1 MLKVG
6 DAAPDFTMVADNGE
20 TVTLASLRGQ
30 RVVLYFYP
38 KDDTP
43 GCTVEAQDF
52 SAALP
57 EFRALRAEVFGV
69 SRDTTKRHQSF
80 CKKHGLTVRLLTD
93 GEDAAVHKA
102 FGAWGEKKLYGKVS
116 EGCIRSTFLLDEEGV
131 VRAVWSPVKVLGHAA
146 AVLEAL
152 RGENREEIRAQ
163 IHRAA
168 VKAVT
173 PATDDVATT
182 KPRRKKT
189 PAP

>member
-1 MLKVG
+1 MARLG
-6 DAAPDFTMVADNGE
+6 G
-20 TVTLASLRGQ
+20 R

-57 EFRALRAEVFGV
+57 EFHALRAEVFGV

-93 GEDAAVHKA
+93 GEDAAAHKA
-102 FGAWGEKKLYGKVS
+102 YGAWGEKKLYGKVS
-116 EGCIRSTFLLDEEGV
+116 EGCIRSTFLIDEEGV
-131 VRAVWSPVKVLGHAA
+131 VRAAWSPVKVLGHAA
-146 AVLEAL
+146 AVLAAL
-152 RGENREEIRAQ
+152 RGENRDEIRAQ

-173 PATDDVATT
+173 PAPADVAPAKT
-182 KPRRKKT
+182 RRKKT
-189 PAP
+189 TAP